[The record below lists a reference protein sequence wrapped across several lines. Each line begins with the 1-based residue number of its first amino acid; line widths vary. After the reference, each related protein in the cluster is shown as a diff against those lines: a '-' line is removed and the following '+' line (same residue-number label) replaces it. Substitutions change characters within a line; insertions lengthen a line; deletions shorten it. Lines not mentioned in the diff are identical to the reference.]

1 MNPNPSLRLAA
12 LALAAPLGLS
22 LAPPA
27 VAQGDSY
34 AYFGL
39 GAGEGRHKFDEQ
51 SLASRALAP
60 GIAATVLEH
69 DERDRAYRA
78 FFGWQWNR
86 FLGAE
91 AGYFDLGRTGFNA
104 STLTP
109 GEPDV
114 AGRLDGTMR
123 VRGYSLDLVG
133 TLPLGETVSL
143 LGRVGVAFARTRNSF
158 AGSGGAVVAQPS
170 PVDRQNNPKTGLGI
184 QVAFTPA
191 VLMRAEVERYRVSDA
206 MGQRAHINT
215 TMVSL
220 VFPLGRTPTPMR
232 RAEAMPAYVPAAA
245 AAEPPPVAMA
255 PAPVLAPAP
264 MEPERVVPR
273 ALPPPPARVVLP
285 VDSMFSHDSREL
297 RREAR
302 SALDEFAS
310 RLAGRRYDRILI
322 SGHADRMG
330 EVDHNQ
336 QLSKQRADVVKAYLS
351 GLSGMDASRIQSIG
365 KGSAEPLTG
374 SADCATPI
382 AREALIR
389 CLQRD
394 RRVEVEVSG
403 EL

>member
-1 MNPNPSLRLAA
+1 MNPNPPLRLAA
-12 LALAAPLGLS
+12 LALAAPLGLA
-22 LAPPA
+22 LVPPA
-27 VAQGDSY
+27 AAQDDSY
-34 AYFGL
+34 YYFGL
-39 GAGEGRHKFDEQ
+39 GAGQGRAKFDEE
-51 SLASRALAP
+51 SLAARALSP
-60 GIAATVLEH
+60 GINATVLER

-86 FLGAE
+86 YLGAE

-109 GEPDV
+109 GEVDI

-123 VRGYSLDLVG
+123 VRGYNLDLVA
-133 TLPLGETVSL
+133 TLPLGDTVSL

-158 AGSGGAVVAQPS
+158 VGSGGAEVAQPA
-170 PVDRQNNPKTGLGI
+170 PVDRQSNPKTGLGI
-184 QVAFTPA
+184 QVAFTPS

-220 VFPLGRTPTPMR
+220 VFPFGRAPSPMR
-232 RAEAMPAYVPAAA
+232 RAEPMPAYVPTVAAA
-245 AAEPPPVAMA
+245 APPPPVVMA
-255 PAPVLAPAP
+255 PAPVIAP
-264 MEPERVVPR
+264 MPVEPERVAPR
-273 ALPPPPARVVLP
+273 ALPPPTRVVLP

-297 RREAR
+297 RPEAR
-302 SALDEFAS
+302 TALDGFAS
-310 RLAGRRYDRILI
+310 RLAGRRYDSILV

-336 QLSKQRADVVKAYLS
+336 QLSQQRADVVKAYLS
-351 GLSGMDASRIQSIG
+351 GLSGIDAGRIRSIG
-365 KGSAEPLTG
+365 KGSAEPLT
-374 SADCATPI
+374 SASDCGTPI
-382 AREALIR
+382 AREALIL
-389 CLQRD
+389 CLQGD